1 MSEMDF
7 DAAGLDF
14 MEDLL
19 SKFQVTDEEVLS
31 AMETGAK
38 MLVADVRKLPKP
50 RSEVRKAGY
59 THLLDSVTY
68 RKTKKEIE
76 VGWRKYYGPMV
87 ENGTIRAR
95 ATSHMAPTFKTNQ
108 KRYYG
113 SIEKEI
119 WK

>member
-1 MSEMDF
+1 
-7 DAAGLDF
+7 
-14 MEDLL
+14 MEELL
-19 SKFQVTDEEVLS
+19 SQFQVTNEEVLS
-31 AMETGAK
+31 ALETGAK
-38 MLVADVRKLPKP
+38 MLVSDVQKLPKP

-68 RKTKKEIE
+68 RRTKKEIE

-95 ATSHMAPTFKTNQ
+95 ATSHVAPTFKTNQ
-108 KRYYG
+108 KRYYD